1 MRIIRTLITG
11 IDSHSQD
18 PDDAFADLGL
28 SSGLLSLISIYPL
41 CNHLAVVEKLISFLP
56 NLSRN
61 SFRSF

>member
-28 SSGLLSLISIYPL
+28 SSGLLSLISIYPH
-41 CNHLAVVEKLISFLP
+41 CNHLVEARKLISCLH

-61 SFRSF
+61 SFTSF

>member
-28 SSGLLSLISIYPL
+28 SSGLLSLISIKLL
-41 CNHLAVVEKLISFLP
+41 CNHLVVVKHKIDLLFT
-56 NLSRN
+56 
-61 SFRSF
+61 